1 VSRRLFGASLVAGIA
16 GGAVGAAYLLA
27 LHLLQHVLWPTRW
40 GSAAEVAILGATG
53 AGVVVIARFLGSPGN
68 VELLVDNIHV
78 SGGPN
83 TIRSLRSLV
92 PMSLLTISAGG
103 PAGPEAPLVTTT
115 GSLASRGASMHGG
128 FNVTETRCIAIAGM
142 AAGFAVLFGAP
153 VGSAFFALEI
163 LHRKGMQYSEA
174 LVPAITGALSGY
186 ICWALLTRAGLE
198 PIWHIPGVADL
209 RAVDFLWAAGAGVG
223 GAILAIAF
231 TYLTVGMRRVVGIIP
246 PIIRPVVGGVALGLL
261 ALWSPYALTFGEAHT
276 AHVLTVEVA
285 AGTLVVAI
293 IAKLVGNALVLSSG
307 WPGGLIIPLFFA
319 GAALGML
326 SNDAFSNAHTGVM
339 CAAFMA
345 AAVVGVTKTLVGSTL
360 VVTEMGGMRLLPTTM
375 IAATIALLLTTRV
388 GLIETQRE
396 RAPLDEEI

>member
-1 VSRRLFGASLVAGIA
+1 VSPRLVGASLVAGLA
-16 GGAVGAAYLLA
+16 GGVVGAAYLLL
-27 LHLLQHVLWPTRW
+27 LHLLQHALWPTRW
-40 GSAAEVAILGATG
+40 GSAAEIGILALTG
-53 AGVVVIARFLGSPGN
+53 VGVVIIARGLGSPGN

-83 TIRSLRSLV
+83 TIRSLRSLI

-115 GSLASRGASMHGG
+115 GSLASRGASMRGG
-128 FNVTETRCIAIAGM
+128 YSVTETRCIAIAGM
-142 AAGFAVLFGAP
+142 ASAFAVLFGAP
-153 VGSAFFALEI
+153 VGAAFFALEI
-163 LHRKGMQYSEA
+163 LHRRGMQYAEA
-174 LVPAITGALSGY
+174 LVPAVVGALSGY

-198 PIWHIPGVADL
+198 PIWRIPGVADL
-209 RAVDFLWAAGAGVG
+209 RTVDFAWAAAAGVG

-231 TYLTVGMRRVVGIIP
+231 TYLTVGMRHVLNVIP
-246 PIIRPVVGGVALGLL
+246 PIVRPVLGGVALGLL
-261 ALWSPYALTFGEAHT
+261 ALWSPYALTYGEAQT

-285 AGTLVVAI
+285 VGTLIVAI

-319 GAALGML
+319 GAALGVL
-326 SNDAFSNAHTGVM
+326 SNDAFSNAHTGIM

-345 AAVVGVTKTLVGSTL
+345 AALVGVTKTLVGSTL
-360 VVTEMGGMRLLPTTM
+360 VVTEMGGIRLFPTTM
-375 IAATIALLLTTRV
+375 LAALIAFLLTSRV
-388 GLIETQRE
+388 ALIETQRE